1 MPTAKRASVETD
13 STLWRWLAER
23 PGRMARDVW
32 AGLLDLVYPPHCLV
46 CGAADD
52 GYLCAA
58 CIEKIDFIEP
68 PFCPVCGLPGDP
80 GRCFDC
86 GDRQF
91 EFEFARSVGTFDGV
105 LRKAIHALK
114 YGSHIAMAGPLADLM
129 ARSFADTR
137 LAGRFDFVTAIPIHR
152 SRVLERGFNQ
162 ADELARRLC
171 DRLGL
176 VYAPGVLVKPWPG
189 KRQVELPHDLRT
201 ANMRGAFAA
210 PRPAAVTGKRVLLVD
225 DVFTTGSTLDEAAK
239 TLLAAGCA
247 EVYAYTV
254 ARSV

>member
-1 MPTAKRASVETD
+1 MLVEGSV
-13 STLWRWLAER
+13 RI
-23 PGRMARDVW
+23 ARDAW

-68 PFCPVCGLPGDP
+68 PFCPRCGLPGDP
-80 GRCFDC
+80 GRCLDC
-86 GDRQF
+86 GDREF
-91 EFEFARSVGTFDGV
+91 AFEFARSVGAFDGV

-114 YGSHIAMAGPLADLM
+114 YGPHIAMADPLAGLM

-137 LAGRFDFVTAIPIHR
+137 LAGKFDLVTAVPIHG
-152 SRVLERGFNQ
+152 SRVSERGFNQ

-171 DRLGL
+171 ARLGL
-176 VYAPGVLVKPWPG
+176 VYAPDVLVKPRPSR
-189 KRQVELPHDLRT
+189 RQVELPHDLRT
-201 ANMRGAFAA
+201 ANIRGAFAA
-210 PRPAAVTGKRVLLVD
+210 PRPAAVTGERVLLVD